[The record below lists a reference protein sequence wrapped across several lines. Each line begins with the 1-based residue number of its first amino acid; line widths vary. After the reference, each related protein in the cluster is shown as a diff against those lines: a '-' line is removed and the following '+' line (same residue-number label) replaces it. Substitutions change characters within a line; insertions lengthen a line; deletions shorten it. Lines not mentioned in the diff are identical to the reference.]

1 MKESFHKPRVKYFLV
16 ISAAVIALSLFF
28 FYVSPQTGIF
38 QTRDEGAKAEALVP
52 LEEIVSGGPP
62 KDGIPSIDDPKFVSV
77 DEAKSFVNGDTQG
90 ILVKVDDDV
99 RFYPYNIMLW
109 HEIVNDEVGGK
120 PLSITFCPLCAT
132 GIVFERE
139 ISGMVYDFG
148 TSGKLY
154 KSNLV
159 MYDRQTDSYWS
170 QALGKAIVGEM
181 SGTELAVHPSSIVD
195 FSIAAHNN
203 PGMKVL
209 STDTGHVRDYSFDP
223 YSGYEDS
230 DFVGFGADFVDK
242 RLPAKTLVYGIF
254 VDGQPKAYEHLKLI
268 ELDEL
273 RDEVND
279 HKLLITVDENK
290 EVNVFDETDGKRI
303 VGIVSFWF
311 SWLIHNPSSEIW
323 SG

>member
-1 MKESFHKPRVKYFLV
+1 MQ
-16 ISAAVIALSLFF
+16 
-28 FYVSPQTGIF
+28 PQGNFQYSGSDQRKTG
-38 QTRDEGAKAEALVP
+38 TVPNPLVP
-52 LEEIVSGGPP
+52 LDEIVSGGPP
-62 KDGIPSIDDPKFVSV
+62 KDGIPPIDDPKFVSI
-77 DEAKSFVNGDTQG
+77 DGARSFVSAETQG
-90 ILVKVDDDV
+90 ILVKVGDDV

-109 HEIVNDEVGGK
+109 HEIVNDEIGGK

-139 ISGMVYDFG
+139 IDGTIYDFG

-154 KSNLV
+154 QSNLV

-181 SGTELAVHPSSIVD
+181 TGTELVVYPSAIVD
-195 FSIAAHNN
+195 FGTAAEKN
-203 PGMKVL
+203 PEMKVL

-230 DFVGFGADFVDK
+230 DFVGFGADFVDR

-254 VDGQPKAYEHLKLI
+254 VDGQPKAYEFLKLI
-268 ELDEL
+268 ELSEM
-273 RDEVND
+273 RDEVNG
-279 HKLLITVDENK
+279 HNLLITVSEDK
-290 EVNVFDETDGKRI
+290 EINVFDETADRRI

-311 SWLIHNPSSEIW
+311 SWSVHNPDSEIW
-323 SG
+323 TGE